1 MLLGLLIH
9 CVVNVVGFINFVVCL
24 FGLLSRL
31 RLSYVVVVVVRPVGD
46 DAGQV
51 SDHPGLAKAPWGP
64 VPRPVVCCASRQN

>member
-1 MLLGLLIH
+1 MLPTSSGLPILL
-9 CVVNVVGFINFVVCL
+9 FVCL
-24 FGLLSRL
+24 VCFPAL

>member
-9 CVVNVVGFINFVVCL
+9 CVVNVVGFINVVVCL
-24 FGLLSRL
+24 VCFAAL
-31 RLSYVVVVVVRPVGD
+31 RLSYVVVVVVVRPVGD